1 VCVVVDN
8 QCGYSEPHVSISGAA
23 FAGAHGAIA
32 INGAAGAENQQA
44 NLALFGIAHG
54 IDSRVASLTVLS
66 QIRASQEP
74 AGGLGAPAAEKATDI
89 SPQAFTDLSGLL
101 QINLAAG
108 GENSSAN
115 IFGLTV
121 TGGTD

>member
-1 VCVVVDN
+1 MKT
-8 QCGYSEPHVSISGAA
+8 SL
-23 FAGAHGAIA
+23 AIVLA
-32 INGAAGAENQQA
+32 VMTLGTITSADAETP
-44 NLALFGIAHG
+44 NLALFGMAHG

-74 AGGLGAPAAEKATDI
+74 AGDPNAPAAEKATDI